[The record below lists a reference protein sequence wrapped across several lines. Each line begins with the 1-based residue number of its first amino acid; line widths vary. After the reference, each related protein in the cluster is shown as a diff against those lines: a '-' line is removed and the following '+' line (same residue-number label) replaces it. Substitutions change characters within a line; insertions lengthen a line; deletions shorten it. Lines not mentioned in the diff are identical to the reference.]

1 MKTVSIIGKEI
12 ETYVEEEMEETPH
25 SNYPNRLYSDESGVY
40 CKRSR

>member
-1 MKTVSIIGKEI
+1 MLKKKWKKL
-12 ETYVEEEMEETPH
+12 PH